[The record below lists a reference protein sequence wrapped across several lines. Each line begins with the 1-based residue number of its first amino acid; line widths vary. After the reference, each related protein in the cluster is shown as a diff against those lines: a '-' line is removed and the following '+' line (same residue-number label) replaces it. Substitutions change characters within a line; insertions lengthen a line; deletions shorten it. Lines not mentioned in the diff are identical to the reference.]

1 MIRAAALN
9 VKVHYPYIYYTTFE
23 HRGHLGVTAALN
35 GIEYNGAECDLF
47 FFRLFF
53 AQFIDRQTSPH
64 LQMVSRGGVLV
75 G

>member
-35 GIEYNGAECDLF
+35 GIEYIGGWCVF
-47 FFRLFF
+47 FFLIFSKKFF
-53 AQFIDRQTSPH
+53 ANF
-64 LQMVSRGGVLV
+64 
-75 G
+75 

>member
-35 GIEYNGAECDLF
+35 GIEYIGGWVCF
-47 FFRLFF
+47 FLKFF
-53 AQFIDRQTSPH
+53 ANF
-64 LQMVSRGGVLV
+64 
-75 G
+75 